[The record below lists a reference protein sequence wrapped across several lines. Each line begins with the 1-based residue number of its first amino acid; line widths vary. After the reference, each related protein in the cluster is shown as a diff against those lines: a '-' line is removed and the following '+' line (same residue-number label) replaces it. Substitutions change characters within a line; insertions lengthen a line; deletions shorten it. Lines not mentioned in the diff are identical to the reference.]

1 MQNLIKTF
9 SINSNIWT
17 LNRIEEIDLN
27 INFKLLVSDSGNFV
41 CWDIDSSDFFSF
53 FLFQQHFFSLFFLM
67 SFFSVNSQTPPPSP
81 LQPHPNGNLSMTG
94 NLSGLS
100 AISWNTIAV
109 KSCVK
114 ASNGISLTFF
124 FHYRKLRPKSVVD
137 VDGPDYCPGKHEV

>member
-1 MQNLIKTF
+1 MRNLIKTF

-41 CWDIDSSDFFSF
+41 EILIPQIFSRFFSF
-53 FLFQQHFFSLFFLM
+53 SNTYLPFFPSHH
-67 SFFSVNSQTPPPSP
+67 FFSVNSQTPPPSP

-94 NLSGLS
+94 NLSGLRT
-100 AISWNTIAV
+100 ISWNTIAV
-109 KSCVK
+109 KICVK
-114 ASNGISLTFF
+114 ANNGISLTSLSY
-124 FHYRKLRPKSVVD
+124 YRKLRPKSVVD